1 METIRHADSQFTFVF
16 TDIEGSSRLWDEHP
30 ETMALALARHDT
42 LLNDIFATHGGE
54 VFKTMGD
61 SVLVAFAD
69 RAPALLAVIQAQRA
83 LLVEEWETPAPIRV
97 RAALHRGPA
106 ERRNGDYF
114 GPTLNRTARLLSAGH
129 GGQTLLSRSAH
140 EEMPVPEG
148 VAFRD
153 LGERRLRDLA
163 RPERIFQLLA
173 PGLPA
178 DFPPLRSLEVLP
190 NNLPAQLTSFVG
202 RERELAEV
210 KRLLGQARLV
220 TLTGPGGTG
229 KTRLSLQVAAEVLE
243 SYADGAWLVELATL
257 SDPDLVAATVA
268 AALGVRE
275 DAERAAGDSLVDFL
289 RAKHLLLV
297 LDNCEHL
304 VAACAR
310 LTERLLRCAPALRVL
325 ASSREAL
332 AIPGETT
339 FAVPSLSMP
348 EFHGKQPTGPD
359 LAARIGEF
367 EAVRL
372 FVERASA
379 LQPAFALTDQN
390 ALTIARICSRL
401 DGIPLAL
408 ELAAARTKM
417 LAPDQILRRLDDRF
431 RLLTSGGRTALPRQQ
446 TLTATI
452 DWSYELLSENERALL
467 RRLCAFG
474 RGRTLS
480 AVEEVCSGDGIE
492 ASEIVD
498 LLQQLIDKSL
508 VSAEQT
514 DTGRARYF
522 LLESVWLYARAKF
535 EASEEAARVRTRH
548 LEYFLRFAEEAEP
561 HCFRA
566 DQAEWFEKLGVE
578 HGNLQLALERSAE
591 TPEFVEH
598 GLRLAGALFRY
609 WEVRSYLQE
618 GREHYAALLARPEAA
633 GRTLARAKALSGA
646 GRLAWC
652 QDDNEAARGF
662 HTEAI
667 TIFRELGDESAAAF
681 EAALLG
687 FVEWSDN
694 EHAAAQTHFE
704 AAAEIGRARADER
717 VLAAARSGLG
727 TLLSAQGDHVQA
739 RAIKE
744 QSLAT
749 YRAFGDKWIV
759 GLMTWSL
766 SRAVIAQGDL
776 PAAAALLSE
785 CAAIGEALG
794 NEWTVPYVLEGF
806 GDIALAEGHAPRAVW
821 LYGAAAVVRER
832 LGLTLAPSDRVM
844 HEHAF
849 ARMHAALPPEEFAR
863 AWETGRG
870 TPIDEALS
878 LALGKSA

>member
-1 METIRHADSQFTFVF
+1 METTPNFQTQFTFVF
-16 TDIEGSSRLWDEHP
+16 TDIEGSSRLWEEYP

-42 LLNDIFATHGGE
+42 LLNDIFSTHGGE

-61 SVLVAFAD
+61 SVLVAFED
-69 RAPALLAVIQAQRA
+69 SAPALSAVIQAQRA
-83 LLVEEWETPAPIRV
+83 LLVEDWETPAPIRV

-140 EEMPVPEG
+140 EDVSAPDG

-163 RPERIFQLLA
+163 RPERIFQLVA

-210 KRLLGQARLV
+210 KRLLGQSRLV

-229 KTRLSLQVAAEVLE
+229 KTRLSLQVAAETLE
-243 SYADGAWLVELATL
+243 GYADGAWLVELATL
-257 SDPDLVAATVA
+257 LDPALVVTTVA
-268 AALGVRE
+268 SALGVRE

-289 RAKHLLLV
+289 RTKQLLLV

-304 VAACAR
+304 VAACAQ
-310 LTERLLRCAPALRVL
+310 LTERLLRAAPALRVL

-348 EFHGKQPTGPD
+348 DFHGRPPTGPGI
-359 LAARIGEF
+359 AAGIGEF

-372 FVERASA
+372 FVERAAA
-379 LQPAFALTDQN
+379 LQPAFVLNDQN
-390 ALTIARICSRL
+390 AVTIARICSRL
-401 DGIPLAL
+401 DGIPLAI

-431 RLLTSGGRTALPRQQ
+431 RLLTNGGRTALPRQQ

-452 DWSYELLSENERALL
+452 DWSYELLSENERTLL

-492 ASEIVD
+492 PWEIVD

-508 VSAEQT
+508 VSAEPT
-514 DTGRARYF
+514 DAGSSRYF

-535 EASEEAARVRTRH
+535 EASDEAARVRTRH
-548 LEYFLRFAEEAEP
+548 LDYFLQFAEEAEP
-561 HCFRA
+561 HLLTA
-566 DQAEWFEKLGVE
+566 DQAEWIERLGVE

-591 TPEFVEH
+591 SPEAVEH
-598 GLRLAGALFRY
+598 GLRLAGALLRY
-609 WEVRSYLQE
+609 WEVRSHLQE
-618 GREHYAALLARPEAA
+618 GREHYSALLARPESAA
-633 GRTLARAKALSGA
+633 RNRARAKALAGA

-652 QDDNEAARGF
+652 QDDIDDARVLHG
-662 HTEAI
+662 EAI
-667 TIFRELGDESAAAF
+667 SIFREIGDENAAAF
-681 EAALLG
+681 QEALLG
-687 FVEWSDN
+687 FVEWSADDR
-694 EHAAAQTHFE
+694 AAAGIHFE
-704 AAAEIGRARADER
+704 AAAVIGRERGDER
-717 VLAAARSGLG
+717 VLAAALSGLG
-727 TLLSAQGDHVQA
+727 TLLNANGDHAQA

-749 YRAFGDKWIV
+749 YRGLGDKWIV
-759 GLMTWSL
+759 GLMSWSL
-766 SRAVIAQGDL
+766 SRAVIALRDF

-806 GDIALAEGHAPRAVW
+806 GDIAIEQDAASRAAR

-832 LGLTLAPSDRVM
+832 MGLALAPSDRPV
-844 HEHAF
+844 HEHAL
-849 ARMHAALPPEEFAR
+849 ARMHAALPPEEFEQAWQAGR
-863 AWETGRG
+863 ALA
-870 TPIDEALS
+870 PDEALR
-878 LALGKSA
+878 LALGAA